1 MNMRNLIITFS
12 GVLWIVYI
20 LAGFVLADFNFF
32 NWSIQ
37 VRFVVG
43 FFAVIVGLS
52 VGLAVAGSDEEE

>member
-1 MNMRNLIITFS
+1 MRNLIITFS

-32 NWSIQ
+32 NWSLK

-43 FFAVIVGLS
+43 FFAVIVGLA
-52 VGLAVAGSDEEE
+52 VGLAVGGDEEEE